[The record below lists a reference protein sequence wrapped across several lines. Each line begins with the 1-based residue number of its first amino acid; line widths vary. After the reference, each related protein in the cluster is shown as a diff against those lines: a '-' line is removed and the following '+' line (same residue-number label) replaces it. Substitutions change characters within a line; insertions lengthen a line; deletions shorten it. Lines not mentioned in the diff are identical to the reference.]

1 MKDGCP
7 ARPDSHRE
15 HLKDDRGL
23 DDPFV
28 FQKDPVQQALV
39 HAQAVFRLQQQQRC
53 RAGKDVAGDLDGLHG
68 AGAQQDAGLLGLP
81 AILLR
86 TALVKALGE
95 DKARGLMDRIVL
107 GDATQGLRYIDHLVS
122 TRLAD
127 QIEIG
132 VMNLRPWFE
141 HAGVTVARM
150 TKGTGSHVLGEGS
163 SEILIGQQLAALY
176 PDVDVQVVYHGL
188 LDVDGV
194 ELDYAHHGPY
204 PGSRAWLKGNV
215 ARYDLRSLMLN
226 ELSAGKV
233 PARVMLRSHYHEWI
247 PPETLGMEFLGETY
261 WSTLV
266 LTPSYCG
273 LGAHGHQ
280 ATRSTARQTHGM
292 VAIEVLD
299 GRLGE
304 IRPFKRTL
312 DLRTKERLG

>member
-1 MKDGCP
+1 MAVVSDTHGGHK
-7 ARPDSHRE
+7 
-15 HLKDDRGL
+15 LGL
-23 DDPFV
+23 LNPETV
-28 FQKDPVQQALV
+28 LYEENEV
-39 HAQAVFRLQQQQRC
+39 
-53 RAGKDVAGDLDGLHG
+53 GDLIPYT
-68 AGAQQDAGLLGLP
+68 P
-81 AILLR
+81 AL
-86 TALVKALGE
+86 TATQEYLWKAYTDDMAEVYVWANGDPLVL
-95 DKARGLMDRIVL
+95 IHN